1 VQFFANDYDSESKV
15 RFKEITV
22 SNLIAS
28 MARFSTAMTLFGV
41 EQLEKTM
48 NVVGGGQEVSKTVEE
63 FEKTLNSL
71 TEVLT
76 GKMDE
81 KKKETLQS
89 VSKMTE
95 ETVNRTMEGMNAVDP
110 RELLKA
116 SSDFLQKTSD
126 ATAGWVSK
134 AASAVEK
141 ATGPAKAEESASAN

>member
-1 VQFFANDYDSESKV
+1 MSEILQQRRNSM
-15 RFKEITV
+15 

-48 NVVGGGQEVSKTVEE
+48 NVVGGGEDVSKTIEE

-71 TEVLT
+71 TEVLS

-81 KKKETLQS
+81 KKKDTLES
-89 VSKMTE
+89 VTKMTE
-95 ETVNRTMEGMNAVDP
+95 ETVNRTLDTMEVVDP
-110 RELLKA
+110 REVLKA
-116 SSDFLQKTSD
+116 STDLLQRTSD
-126 ATAGWVSK
+126 VTAGWVSR

-141 ATGPAKAEESASAN
+141 ATGTSKETATASAR